1 MKQWWKQILMGCMVF
16 FLVLPVVPSRGQAAE
31 VPEELNQLYAQS
43 AVLMDADSGRIL
55 FEKNGQEVRA
65 MASTT
70 KIMTLIVTLE
80 NADLEGLV
88 TISEYAAGMPD
99 VQLNARKGEQYR
111 LEDLLCSLML
121 ESHNDSAAAIAEH
134 VAWELRQEKL
144 GRDQGTAA
152 FEQENPETGRTEAG
166 DQGTAAAEQENPEA
180 GRAEAAKAGE
190 QKRAGAES
198 RSKEESREL
207 IREFA
212 SLMNDKARDI
222 GCYKTHFVTPNGL
235 DGEDEKG
242 PHSTTAEDL
251 ARILRYCITQSPKR
265 EEFLEITRRPS
276 HAFRDVGGSRSF
288 SVQNHNAF
296 LQMMDGALTGKTG
309 FTNQAGYCYVG
320 ALRRDG
326 KTYIAALLACGWPNH
341 KSYKWSDMRKLMNYG
356 LENYTYHSFMEV
368 EPDVDSFAP
377 IPVTGGR
384 GEEIGQAVYTRVKR
398 AKAGKNN
405 EENPAGGTE
414 ESGSQDR
421 EGILL
426 KEEESIQVECQVEER
441 LDAPVEEGTQVG
453 LIRYLVDGQVYK
465 TELLVAGD
473 TVYGIDFSWCAWRVW
488 ELFLLP
494 GP

>member
-1 MKQWWKQILMGCMVF
+1 MKQWWKQILMGCMVL
-16 FLVLPVVPSRGQAAE
+16 FLVLPVVPSRGQATE

-70 KIMTLIVTLE
+70 KIMTLIITLE

-134 VAWELRQEKL
+134 VAWELRQERVEEKPL
-144 GRDQGTAA
+144 EPDGGQKEPEAQETSAKGQKEPERG
-152 FEQENPETGRTEAG
+152 EQEK
-166 DQGTAAAEQENPEA
+166 AAAEN
-180 GRAEAAKAGE
+180 
-190 QKRAGAES
+190 

-222 GCYKTHFVTPNGL
+222 GCYNTHFVTPNGL
-235 DGEDEKG
+235 DGEDENG

-251 ARILRYCITQSPKR
+251 ARILRYCIVQSPKR

-276 HAFRDVGGSRSF
+276 HTFSDKSQSRSF

-296 LQMMDGALTGKTG
+296 LQMMEGALTGKTG

-320 ALRRDG
+320 ALQRDG

-356 LENYTYHSFMEV
+356 LEHYTYHSFMEV
-368 EPDVDSFAP
+368 EPDVDRFAP
-377 IPVTGGR
+377 ILVAGGR
-384 GEEIGQAVYTRVKR
+384 GEEIGQAVYTQVKR
-398 AKAGKNN
+398 GKENRGSAGKSA
-405 EENPAGGTE
+405 EGTPGAGSQGRE
-414 ESGSQDR
+414 QGIQDR

-426 KEEESIQVECQVEER
+426 REDESIQVECQVEER

-453 LIRYLVDGQVYK
+453 FIRYLVDGQVYK

-473 TVYGIDFSWCAWRVW
+473 TVYDIDFSWCAKQVW

-494 GP
+494 GA